1 MSVFKTTFSRALRV
15 IPSDE
20 CNVPSPNLLI
30 RSSNTGGSGNTLID
44 STAKFYTNVT
54 SEATNS
60 NRREYKVNVGDVV
73 YCYGT
78 QKAATIVEV
87 VDDQTLLL
95 NNNLFGGSSY
105 EYEIYQEGPQTGL
118 GNQGCFLYIGDTSLI
133 GDLRSTTIGGDDALF
148 NNIPHGFLPIQIKKV
163 WKSGTNLTNITAL
176 W

>member
-15 IPSDE
+15 IPSDY

-44 STAKFYTNVT
+44 TTVKFYSTLA

-60 NRREYKVNVGDVV
+60 NRREYAVNVGDVV

-78 QKAATIVEV
+78 NKAATILEV
-87 VDDQTLLL
+87 VSSDELLL
-95 NNNLFGGSSY
+95 NEDIFGGSSY

-133 GDLRSTTIGGDDALF
+133 GDLRITTIGGDDGLF
-148 NNIPHGFLPIQIKKV
+148 NNIPHGFLPIQVKKV